1 MFEREDETVE
11 RVIQHLRRPVA
22 IDAALDGRVMRE
34 IAQASPPRRRVWPRW
49 SAAAAAAAALGAV
62 LIARPWARNATSRVD
77 TLQFVL
83 VAPQAASVSLVGDFN
98 GRVRNTELCGYGRR
112 ERIMMLAALLL
123 VTQVAVQDPRLE
135 RLDPDTR
142 SAVAAVA
149 DSANGVGLPAEPII
163 QRALEGATKG
173 ASGARIVAAV
183 RRLALDLGTA
193 RSALGTSASA
203 PELEAAVAALRA
215 GATPQVLAHLRD
227 VRRPP
232 LTMALSVLAD
242 LVAGGVPVDSA
253 AAAVL
258 ALAPKARDAD
268 LVEFRRAV
276 ERDIALG
283 APPGAATSVRL
294 NAGGLDVSSGS
305 PGYSGNPARPRR
317 P

>member
-1 MFEREDETVE
+1 M
-11 RVIQHLRRPVA
+11 I
-22 IDAALDGRVMRE
+22 
-34 IAQASPPRRRVWPRW
+34 
-49 SAAAAAAAALGAV
+49 
-62 LIARPWARNATSRVD
+62 
-77 TLQFVL
+77 
-83 VAPQAASVSLVGDFN
+83 
-98 GRVRNTELCGYGRR
+98 
-112 ERIMMLAALLL
+112 LAALLL
-123 VTQVAVQDPRLE
+123 VTQVAGQDPRLE

-149 DSANGVGLPAEPII
+149 DSAYGVGLPAEPII

-173 ASGARIVAAV
+173 VSGARIVAAV

-193 RSALGTSASA
+193 RLALGTSASA

-242 LVAGGVPVDSA
+242 LVAGGVPADSA